1 MYAVPMLLRVIL
13 GLRTDS
19 DLWHTFYRYSCRR
32 RCYETQYVFCS
43 ACVNGFM
50 LLLNP
55 PKNEGTI
62 FVNTIAWPNF
72 WHIPNSSRCPRYFRF
87 WSAITFAQKLDSVSI
102 IGSYIGWA
110 ISYGRCFGLF
120 LFLFHHLGLIVIDC
134 LSLSFP
140 KNFNHLHRQIHIF
153 RDIKIQSIHHA

>member
-1 MYAVPMLLRVIL
+1 
-13 GLRTDS
+13 
-19 DLWHTFYRYSCRR
+19 
-32 RCYETQYVFCS
+32 
-43 ACVNGFM
+43 M

-62 FVNTIAWPNF
+62 FVNTVAWPNF

-120 LFLFHHLGLIVIDC
+120 LFLFNYLGLIVIDC

-153 RDIKIQSIHHA
+153 RDILKKFKVFIMLDINLPVRCRSSGRTIQCVCFIQLMLID